1 MLLMTAARRLRAAKQ
16 EDGGMSVR
24 ADAVVVLGGRL
35 MPDGRCGPAS
45 ARRVRR
51 GIELH
56 AAGAAP
62 LLVLSGGGS
71 RPCAEAVAMKAVAL
85 EAGIP
90 EEAIRI
96 EPHSMNTFEN
106 AREVARMLAPDG
118 LHRIILV
125 TDAYHLPR
133 ARFLFRAVGLK
144 VTASVPAHHHRFGP
158 SLLFRCRE
166 AAAWLRNL
174 PRVALLRASPGRPV

>member
-1 MLLMTAARRLRAAKQ
+1 MPSMTARGSAPRIR
-16 EDGGMSVR
+16 ENGDMNER
-24 ADAVVVLGGRL
+24 ADAIVVLGGRL

-62 LLVLSGGGS
+62 LLVLSGGGG

-85 EAGIP
+85 EAGVA
-90 EEAIRI
+90 ETAIRI

-106 AREVARMLAPDG
+106 AREVARMLGPDG

-125 TDAYHLPR
+125 TDAYHMPR
-133 ARFLFRAVGLK
+133 ARFLFRAAGLT
-144 VTASVPAHHHRFGP
+144 VAAAVPAHRHRPGP
-158 SLLFRCRE
+158 ALVFLCRE

-174 PRVALLRASPGRPV
+174 PRALRLRAGT